1 MTEDSEEIQ
10 QDYLCTSADPRRIGA
25 GDGETIILNSSE
37 LRKDITLQQTA
48 DDQTLWM
55 TTSQAG
61 FPLTRD
67 EEEVTN
73 GKDAQMGRIKTRYLH
88 PVISTFI
95 ADWATDLTS

>member
-10 QDYLCTSADPRRIGA
+10 QGYLCTSTDPRRIGA
-25 GDGETIILNSSE
+25 GGGETIILNSSE
-37 LRKDITLQQTA
+37 LRKTITLQQTG

-55 TTSQAG
+55 TTAQSG

-73 GKDAQMGRIKTRYLH
+73 GKDAEIPLNKHHQNDC
-88 PVISTFI
+88 VI
-95 ADWATDLTS
+95 